1 MQAVRSIPA
10 AALAPRVNNNNTARR
25 PSTGIVSLR
34 RRTGAVVPAASA
46 EKDGSQKVDYKSDEF
61 TVLPDAPVKDLVPSG
76 PWKTIEGGVCAP
88 KGFKAAAFKAKLR
101 ASGKNQADCCL
112 IVADKPA
119 VVGGV
124 FTKNRVAAAP
134 VQYCREVLGDT
145 ETVRAVLANAG
156 QANAAT
162 GKLGME
168 DAVRSA
174 ATVAEALG
182 CEASDI
188 LLQSTGVI
196 GKRIKMDELM
206 AAVPSLAGNL
216 KATKEAAYGAAT
228 AICTTDL
235 VRKTLAVE
243 VDLGGGGLLGG
254 RKVRI
259 GGMGKGSGMIHPNM
273 ATMLGVVTCD
283 ANVEPEAWR
292 AMVKRASVNS
302 FNQISVDGDTS
313 TNDCVIGLASGAA
326 GGDPIAAGT
335 PDAEKLEAALT
346 AVCVGI
352 AKSIAWDGEGATCL
366 IECNVN
372 GADSLDDARLIAR
385 SVVSSSL
392 AKSAIFGHDPNW
404 GRLACAAGYSGVHF
418 EQEDLCIKL
427 GPHTLMENGQPL
439 DYDAKDA
446 SAYLKDACAVHGTVV
461 IDVSVGAG
469 AFEGSAWGCDLTYD
483 YVKINAEYTT

>member
-46 EKDGSQKVDYKSDEF
+46 EKDGAKVDYKSDEF

-134 VQYCREVLGDT
+134 IQYSREVLGDT

-182 CEASDI
+182 
-188 LLQSTGVI
+188 
-196 GKRIKMDELM
+196 
-206 AAVPSLAGNL
+206 P
-216 KATKEAAYGAAT
+216 
-228 AICTTDL
+228 
-235 VRKTLAVE
+235 
-243 VDLGGGGLLGG
+243 
-254 RKVRI
+254 
-259 GGMGKGSGMIHPNM
+259 
-273 ATMLGVVTCD
+273 
-283 ANVEPEAWR
+283 
-292 AMVKRASVNS
+292 
-302 FNQISVDGDTS
+302 
-313 TNDCVIGLASGAA
+313 
-326 GGDPIAAGT
+326 
-335 PDAEKLEAALT
+335 
-346 AVCVGI
+346 
-352 AKSIAWDGEGATCL
+352 
-366 IECNVN
+366 
-372 GADSLDDARLIAR
+372 
-385 SVVSSSL
+385 
-392 AKSAIFGHDPNW
+392 
-404 GRLACAAGYSGVHF
+404 
-418 EQEDLCIKL
+418 
-427 GPHTLMENGQPL
+427 
-439 DYDAKDA
+439 
-446 SAYLKDACAVHGTVV
+446 
-461 IDVSVGAG
+461 VGAEG
-469 AFEGSAWGCDLTYD
+469 FELHRGRACGCRD
-483 YVKINAEYTT
+483 